1 MEIIEKDNGLR
12 ILIASKGYKIYSTL
26 SNIYINKVYLGIND
40 SIENYREILDEDYV
54 DPDLSNRVK
63 ELEEMLTAL
72 QQKINL

>member
-1 MEIIEKDNGLR
+1 MEIIDNGIVRVLT
-12 ILIASKGYKIYSTL
+12 SEKGYKLY
-26 SNIYINKVYLGIND
+26 NINTNQYYDKVYLGIND
-40 SIENYREILDEDYV
+40 SIENYREIIDEDYV

>member
-1 MEIIEKDNGLR
+1 MEIIDNGIVRVLT
-12 ILIASKGYKIYSTL
+12 SKKGYKLYS
-26 SNIYINKVYLGIND
+26 INTNQYYDKVYLGIND

-63 ELEEMLTAL
+63 ELEEVINTL

>member
-1 MEIIEKDNGLR
+1 MRIENEGSLR
-12 ILIASKGYKIYSTL
+12 KLIPDRGYKLYSISTRQTYGML
-26 SNIYINKVYLGIND
+26 YLGIND
-40 SIENYREILDEDYV
+40 SIDNYREILDEDYV

>member
-1 MEIIEKDNGLR
+1 MEIIDNGIVRVLT
-12 ILIASKGYKIYSTL
+12 SEKGYKLY
-26 SNIYINKVYLGIND
+26 NINTNEFYDKVYLGIND
-40 SIENYREILDEDYV
+40 SIDNYREIIDEDYV

>member
-1 MEIIEKDNGLR
+1 MEIIDNGIVRVLT
-12 ILIASKGYKIYSTL
+12 SEKGYKLYS
-26 SNIYINKVYLGIND
+26 INTNQYYDKVYLGIND
-40 SIENYREILDEDYV
+40 SIENYREIEDENYV

>member
-1 MEIIEKDNGLR
+1 MEIIDNGIVRVLT
-12 ILIASKGYKIYSTL
+12 SEKGYKLY
-26 SNIYINKVYLGIND
+26 NINTNQYYDKVYLGIND
-40 SIENYREILDEDYV
+40 SIENYREIEDENYV

>member
-1 MEIIEKDNGLR
+1 MEIIDNGIVRVLT
-12 ILIASKGYKIYSTL
+12 SEKGYKLYS
-26 SNIYINKVYLGIND
+26 INTNQYYDKVYLGIND
-40 SIENYREILDEDYV
+40 SIENYREIEEENYV

>member
-1 MEIIEKDNGLR
+1 MEIIDNGIVRVLT
-12 ILIASKGYKIYSTL
+12 SKKGYKLYS
-26 SNIYINKVYLGIND
+26 INTNQYYDKVYLGIND

>member
-1 MEIIEKDNGLR
+1 MEIIDNGIVRVLT
-12 ILIASKGYKIYSTL
+12 SEKGYKLYS
-26 SNIYINKVYLGIND
+26 INTNQYYDNVYLGIND
-40 SIENYREILDEDYV
+40 SIENYREIEDENYV